1 MFGTRACA
9 AAMLDDVPS
18 DGQDCPDEHN
28 GARYIDAVEN
38 QHRCQDNKEGKET
51 LTLPGPGCRDALAL
65 SAAQAGS
72 RRCVGYAKRPQS
84 RSPVPARAIVG
95 YYRLQFR
102 DSSET
107 EEKARGRNRPARPA
121 A

>member
-38 QHRCQDNKEGKET
+38 QHRCQDNKEGDQRSVSRGHWAR
-51 LTLPGPGCRDALAL
+51 LGSISRDNPRT
-65 SAAQAGS
+65 AQAKGWW
-72 RRCVGYAKRPQS
+72 RGIRC
-84 RSPVPARAIVG
+84 
-95 YYRLQFR
+95 
-102 DSSET
+102 
-107 EEKARGRNRPARPA
+107 
-121 A
+121 